1 MNYLKTVVIVL
12 FCALSSVN
20 MYAQTHPSL
29 MLTQAKLAE
38 VRLGSQN
45 SALLKSSYQTIKKD
59 ADLALKQPIN
69 VPVPKDGG
77 GGYTHEQH
85 KRNYTTM
92 LNCATV
98 YQITND
104 EKYANYVKDILLAYA
119 SQYEKWPVHPKRKD
133 DKDGGRIFWQS
144 LNDFVWQVYT
154 IQAYDLVYNAI
165 SKKDRATIEQH
176 LFMPIL
182 KFFTV
187 DRVEIFD
194 QIHNH
199 GTWNLAAV
207 GMTAYVLNKPDYVQM
222 ALKGS
227 KKDGKSGF
235 LAQIDQL
242 FSPDGYY
249 MEGPYYQR
257 YALLPFVMLAKAINN
272 YQPELNI
279 FEYRNKLLSK
289 AIHTALQLTY
299 TNKAFFPINDA
310 IKDKTYESVELVYG
324 LDIAYADIESEADLL
339 DIAQKQGRV
348 IVSDAGL
355 KVSKAIDEGKIEPFK
370 YKSLWV
376 KDGAK
381 GDEGGLG
388 ILRYGP
394 NTDQQLVLMKAAS
407 QGMGHGH
414 FDRLNLLF
422 YDNGEEIFPDYG
434 SARFLNIDTKRGGG
448 YLPENNT
455 WAKQTVAHN
464 TLVVDQVSHFKANVK
479 AGDAKHPDLLFF
491 SDKPGLQVV
500 SAKEDNAYADTKLI
514 RTSALIKIEGI
525 DKPILVDVFRASSAN
540 THQFDLPF
548 WYKGQ
553 LVNSSFKVDAQ
564 RNNLQALGNN
574 YGYQHLWFNAQNQ
587 LDEKGGFV
595 SILNN
600 KRFYTTTFVAEN
612 PLQVK
617 LVSIGANDP
626 EMNLVD
632 GKAFIL
638 SQPNA
643 KSQTFVSITE
653 THGGTDP
660 INETVASA
668 TQNIKDL
675 KIISSDDQK
684 AVVSFKMKN
693 QQYQY
698 SIDYNKKKVSLTPAL
713 SEGEGATTK
722 PNN

>member
-12 FCALSSVN
+12 FCSFLSN
-20 MYAQTHPSL
+20 QMYAQNHPSL

-38 VRLGSQN
+38 VRLACEN
-45 SALLKSSYQTIKKD
+45 SSLLKSSYQKVKAD
-59 ADLALKQPIN
+59 ADLVITQPIT
-69 VPVPKDGG
+69 VPIPKDGG

-85 KRNYTTM
+85 KRNYAVM

-98 YQITND
+98 YQITGD
-104 EKYANYVKDILLAYA
+104 KKYADYVKEMLLSYA
-119 SQYEKWPVHPKRKD
+119 HQYEKWPLHPKRKN
-133 DKDGGRIFWQS
+133 DKGGGKIFWQS

-154 IQAYDLVYNAI
+154 IQAYDLVFNGI
-165 SKKDRATIEQH
+165 SKKDRATIEKH

-187 DRVEIFD
+187 DRVEVFD

-199 GTWNLAAV
+199 GTWDLAAV
-207 GMTAYVLNKPDYVQM
+207 GMTAYVLNKPDYVEM

-227 KKDGKSGF
+227 KKDGKTGF
-235 LAQIDQL
+235 LAQINQL

-257 YALLPFVMLAKAINN
+257 YALLPFIMFAKAINN

-279 FEYRNKLLSK
+279 FEYRDKLLAK

-324 LDIAYADIESEADLL
+324 LDIAYADIEAEADLL
-339 DIAQKQGRV
+339 DIAQKQNRV

-355 KVSKAIDEGKIEPFK
+355 QVSKAIDNGKAKPFN
-370 YKSLWV
+370 YKTLWI
-376 KDGAK
+376 KDGGK
-381 GDEGGLG
+381 GNEGGLG

-394 NTDQQLVLMKAAS
+394 NTDQQCLLIKAAS

-434 SARFLNIDTKRGGG
+434 SARFLNIDTKGGGG
-448 YLPENNT
+448 YLPENDS

-464 TLVVDQVSHFKANVK
+464 TLVVDQVSHFKTNVK
-479 AGDAKHPDLLFF
+479 AGDANHPDLLFF
-491 SDKPGLQVV
+491 SDKPNLQVV
-500 SAKEDNAYADTKLI
+500 SAKEDNAYADTKLT
-514 RTSALIKIEGI
+514 RTTALIKVDENT
-525 DKPILVDVFRASSAN
+525 KPLLIDVFRATSEN

-553 LVNSSFKVDAQ
+553 LVNTSFEIEARQNDLK
-564 RNNLQALGNN
+564 ALGTN
-574 YGYQHLWFNAQNQ
+574 YGYQHLWFNSQNQ
-587 LDEKGGFV
+587 LQDKGGFV

-600 KRFYTTTFVAEN
+600 KRFYTTNFVSEN

-626 EMNLVD
+626 QMNLVD

-638 SQPNA
+638 SQPKA

-653 THGGTDP
+653 THGATDP
-660 INETVASA
+660 INETVTGANG
-668 TQNIKDL
+668 NITDL
-675 KIISSDDQK
+675 KLISSDDDK
-684 AVVSFKMKN
+684 TIISFNIKGKK
-693 QQYQY
+693 YQY
-698 SIDYNKKKVSLTPAL
+698 VIDFIKKECRLI
-713 SEGEGATTK
+713 GG
-722 PNN
+722 